1 MSLVAYWYCDPRLSL
16 RLPDWGGGCGG
27 DRLIDRVYQD
37 DLSDRPQLQKLLQDC
52 GRDDGASEGGSTL
65 LISSIDDL
73 GDSLSAVQQVLVQC
87 GAMGLTVVSLKA
99 DLPGLSGLGQSIDLQ
114 TQQRSRRIRQGHA
127 QNRLQSLPPP
137 GRVPYGYV
145 RTPEKYVVDRK
156 TAPQVKALFEQF
168 LLFGSVR
175 GAVRYLAQ
183 NYNQNISPSTGL
195 RWLTSPVYRG
205 HLAYANGE
213 VIRDTHEA
221 LLSDD
226 EAAQI
231 DRLLKRNQTLPR
243 RAASSSRSL
252 SGLVRCQICQS
263 PWRVVKVAP
272 RDRARHP
279 EKIYLYLRPTA
290 CQAESVC
297 RSIDYEQI
305 LQRVIDQ
312 ICDELPKAVS
322 VTMRSISKSDRPS
335 PKQMIDDRVAE
346 KQKILDALP
355 ELVSTGILDETLM
368 QVRAYQVKTE
378 ISQLENTRAQLPPE
392 NILSIAETV
401 SIPQFWADLS
411 ETERRFYFREFLRQV
426 AIDCSG
432 ETWQIRLVFMF

>member
-1 MSLVAYWYCDPRLSL
+1 VVSVIAYWYCDPRLSIA
-16 RLPDWGGGCGG
+16 LPDWG
-27 DRLIDRVYQD
+27 DWSIDRVYQD
-37 DLSDRPQLQKLLQDC
+37 RARDGERSQLRQLLQDC
-52 GRDDGASEGGSTL
+52 QVDGAQTL
-65 LISSIDDL
+65 VIPSIEDL
-73 GDSLSAVQQVLVQC
+73 GDSLPVAVQVLQHC
-87 GAMGLTVVSLKA
+87 AAIGLAVVALKG
-99 DLPGLSGLGQSIDLQ
+99 DLPELAALDQSIALQ
-114 TQQRSRRIRQGHA
+114 SQQRSRRIRQGHA
-127 QNRLQSLPPP
+127 QNRIQALPPP
-137 GRVPYGYV
+137 GRVPYGYR

-183 NYNQNISPSTGL
+183 NYNQKISPSTGL

-205 HLAYANGE
+205 HLAYANGD

-231 DRLLKRNQTLPR
+231 DRLLKRNQSLPR

-252 SGLVRCQICQS
+252 SGLVTCQTCQS

-272 RDRARHP
+272 RDRSRHP
-279 EKIYLYLRPTA
+279 EKVYLYLRPTA
-290 CQAESVC
+290 CTAASSC

-312 ICDELPKAVS
+312 ICRELPKAIAFAMGS
-322 VTMRSISKSDRPS
+322 IPKSNRSS
-335 PKQMIDDRVAE
+335 PKQGIEDQILE
-346 KQKILDALP
+346 KKKILEKLP
-355 ELVSTGILDETLM
+355 EALISGILDESMLQM
-368 QVRAYQVKTE
+368 RSYQLKTE
-378 ISQLENTRAQLPPE
+378 ISKLENVRSQLPPE
-392 NILSIAETV
+392 NIMSIAETV

>member
-1 MSLVAYWYCDPRLSL
+1 MVVVAYWYCDPRLSAV
-16 RLPDWGGGCGG
+16 LPDWGNWG
-27 DRLIDRVYQD
+27 DHPIDRVYQD
-37 DLSDRPQLQKLLQDC
+37 RLPDRPQLQQLLQDC
-52 GRDDGASEGGSTL
+52 EREEVGMGGSTL
-65 LISSIDDL
+65 VISSIDDL
-73 GDSLSAVQQVLVQC
+73 GDSLAAVQQMLTQC
-87 GAMGLTVVSLKA
+87 LAIGLTVVSLKP
-99 DLPGLSGLGQSIDLQ
+99 DLPELSALGQSIDLQ

-183 NYNQNISPSTGL
+183 NYNQKISPSTGL

-205 HLAYANGE
+205 HLAYANGD

-231 DRLLKRNQTLPR
+231 DRLLKRNQSIPR
-243 RAASSSRSL
+243 RAASSARSL
-252 SGLVRCQICQS
+252 SGLVICQTCQS
-263 PWRVVKVAP
+263 SWRVVNVAP

-279 EKIYLYLRPTA
+279 EKVYLYLRPTA
-290 CQAESVC
+290 CQGDSTC
-297 RSIDYEQI
+297 RSIEYEKI

-312 ICDELPKAVS
+312 ICTELPQA
-322 VTMRSISKSDRPS
+322 ISGCAPG
-335 PKQMIDDRVAE
+335 
-346 KQKILDALP
+346 
-355 ELVSTGILDETLM
+355 TG
-368 QVRAYQVKTE
+368 
-378 ISQLENTRAQLPPE
+378 ENWNT
-392 NILSIAETV
+392 
-401 SIPQFWADLS
+401 
-411 ETERRFYFREFLRQV
+411 
-426 AIDCSG
+426 G
-432 ETWQIRLVFMF
+432 